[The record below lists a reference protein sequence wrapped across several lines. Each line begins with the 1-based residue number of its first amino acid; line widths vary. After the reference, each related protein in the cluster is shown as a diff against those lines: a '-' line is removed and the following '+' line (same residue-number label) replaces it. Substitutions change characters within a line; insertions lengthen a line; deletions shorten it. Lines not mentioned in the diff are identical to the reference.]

1 MFSTVIQAHQ
11 LLKTDLMLILPNG
24 ASGTGGTAAWK
35 EGVEGPW
42 YDECDLS
49 GLGSR
54 DLSPCM
60 DDNSFKS
67 GDGESIVPISA
78 LSRGFSA
85 N

>member
-1 MFSTVIQAHQ
+1 MHASCESEYLYLFQ
-11 LLKTDLMLILPNG
+11 NG

-67 GDGESIVPISA
+67 GDGDSIVPISA